1 VLGLY
6 SLSKSEPEFFTEEHL
21 QLAEGLAAPASI
33 AIHNA
38 ILFDEVRRSGELLQ
52 TLSRQQVDL
61 QEAERRAISR
71 ELHDETGQV
80 LTTLKVGLRLLERNA
95 DRPNEVTSRVKEL
108 LDMADAVQDDLHR
121 LAADLRPAS
130 LDHLGLVP
138 ALRHYLDEVDRKH
151 SQIVE
156 FEAVGLDGE
165 RLPAEVEIA
174 LFRIAQEAVTNA
186 VRHAHAERVSVLIEE
201 RDRRIIMVIEDDG
214 IGLEPGE
221 VEREGRL
228 GLVGMRERIEM
239 LGGNLLV
246 ESAPGA
252 GATIVAEVPDGR

>member
-1 VLGLY
+1 
-6 SLSKSEPEFFTEEHL
+6 
-21 QLAEGLAAPASI
+21 
-33 AIHNA
+33 
-38 ILFDEVRRSGELLQ
+38 
-52 TLSRQQVDL
+52 
-61 QEAERRAISR
+61 
-71 ELHDETGQV
+71 
-80 LTTLKVGLRLLERNA
+80 
-95 DRPNEVTSRVKEL
+95 
-108 LDMADAVQDDLHR
+108 
-121 LAADLRPAS
+121 
-130 LDHLGLVP
+130 
-138 ALRHYLDEVDRKH
+138 
-151 SQIVE
+151 
-156 FEAVGLDGE
+156 
-165 RLPAEVEIA
+165 VEIA